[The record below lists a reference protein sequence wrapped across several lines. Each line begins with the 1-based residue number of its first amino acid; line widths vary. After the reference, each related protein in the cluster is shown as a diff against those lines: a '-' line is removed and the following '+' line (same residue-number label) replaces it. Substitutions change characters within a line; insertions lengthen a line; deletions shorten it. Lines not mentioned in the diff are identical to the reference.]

1 MSMDQLLSSAMQNGF
16 SIAVAAYLL
25 IRMESKLEGLSQA
38 IQELKL
44 AIVERGSDRE
54 R

>member
-1 MSMDQLLSSAMQNGF
+1 MEDLLAGIAQNGF

-25 IRMESKLEGLSQA
+25 IRMESRLEGLSQA

-44 AIVERGSDRE
+44 AIVEEGRRG
-54 R
+54 